1 MNRIYFKLLEAA
13 GGFSSST
20 IATGTANLLTDIL
33 NWLYVIVPITGALFI
48 AYFAIRRSG
57 AEPNEKSDW
66 TKRITTAV
74 VSTLIGV
81 LASVIINLIVGY
93 YVAA

>member
-13 GGFSSST
+13 GGFSST
-20 IATGTANLLTDIL
+20 IATGTTNLLTDIL
-33 NWLYVIVPITGALFI
+33 NWLYVIVPIAGALFI

-66 TKRITTAV
+66 TKRIQTAM
-74 VSTLIGV
+74 VSTVIGL
-81 LASVIINLIVGY
+81 LASVLINLIVGY
-93 YVAA
+93 YI